1 MKLLLKTCL
10 LAVFGL
16 GVLVILALVPL
27 PASYPLKNRA
37 GVWLYEQGQYEA
49 AFGLFQT
56 LASVGHAPAANN
68 QGVLINLGLGTKQ
81 RFGEAFALYGRAAEA
96 GVVAAK
102 YNLARL
108 YQRGLGTLQDLDK
121 AEALLAEAA
130 EAGNPFARI
139 TLARLVEQRQRPGWQ
154 RRKESLLRQAADAGH
169 PEAQYTL
176 GMLFYLDDQAPVE
189 EQARRSE
196 QIIAWWQDAALQDH
210 GPAQASLAVVYQES
224 DPIQA
229 LHWLRRAADNG
240 IVSAQLGLAQ
250 RLAKGK
256 DLDQDHKA
264 AAALYRKVAAAA
276 ERPTRPPVGW
286 PDLYAYHHPR
296 LRPAEWQAVQIARL
310 ELAEMHLAGLGVDRD
325 PALAAKL
332 LQSAAESGWGQA
344 AVRLA
349 ELFRSGEGVPQDLSQ
364 TRRWLRAAVEAG
376 YQPALPQLE
385 ALEAELQGARSGG
398 ETDG

>member
-1 MKLLLKTCL
+1 MKLLFKTGLC
-10 LAVFGL
+10 AVFGL

-27 PASYPLKNRA
+27 PASYPLKNRV
-37 GVWLYEQGQYEA
+37 GVWLYEQGQHEA

-68 QGVLINLGLGTKQ
+68 LGVLINLGLGTKQ
-81 RFGEAFALYGRAAEA
+81 RFGEAFALYERAAEA

-108 YQRGLGTLQDLDK
+108 YERGLGTQQDLDK
-121 AEALLAEAA
+121 AEALLTEAA

-139 TLARLVEQRQRPGWQ
+139 TLARLAEQRQRPGWEQ
-154 RRKESLLRQAADAGH
+154 RKERLLRQAADAGY
-169 PEAQYTL
+169 PEAQYAL

-196 QIIAWWQDAALQDH
+196 QIIAWWQDAARQDH

-229 LHWLRRAADNG
+229 LHWLQRAADNG

-256 DLDQDHKA
+256 DLAQDHKA
-264 AAALYRKVAAAA
+264 AATLYRKVAAAV

-325 PALAAKL
+325 PARAATL
-332 LQSAAESGWGQA
+332 LKSAAESGWGQA
-344 AVRLA
+344 AVKLA
-349 ELFRSGEGVPQDLSQ
+349 ELFRKGEGVPQDLSQ

-376 YQPALPQLE
+376 YQPAQPRLE
-385 ALEAELQGARSGG
+385 ALEAELERTRPGG
-398 ETDG
+398 DTDG

>member
-1 MKLLLKTCL
+1 MKLLFKTGL
-10 LAVFGL
+10 YAGFGL
-16 GVLVILALVPL
+16 AILVILALVPL

-37 GVWLYEQGQYEA
+37 GVWLYEQGHHEA

-68 QGVLINLGLGTKQ
+68 LGVLVNLGLGTKQ
-81 RFGEAFALYGRAAEA
+81 RFGEAFALYQRAAEA
-96 GVVAAK
+96 DVVAAK

-108 YQRGLGTLQDLDK
+108 YERGLGTLQDLDK

-130 EAGNPFARI
+130 GAGNPFARI

-154 RRKESLLRQAADAGH
+154 QRKEKLLRQAADAGH
-169 PEAQYTL
+169 PEAQYAL
-176 GMLFYLDDQAPVE
+176 GMLFYLDDQVSVE

-196 QIIAWWQDAALQDH
+196 AIMSWWQDAASQGH

-224 DPIQA
+224 DPVQA
-229 LHWLRRAADNG
+229 LHWLQRAADNG

-250 RLAKGK
+250 RLARGK
-256 DLDQDHKA
+256 DLDQNHKA
-264 AAALYRKVAAAA
+264 AAALYREVAAAA
-276 ERPTRPPVGW
+276 ERPTRPPLGW

-310 ELAEMHLAGLGVDRD
+310 ELAELHLAGLGVVRD

-332 LQSAAESGWGQA
+332 LRSAAEAGWGQA
-344 AVRLA
+344 AVKLA
-349 ELFRSGEGVPQDLSQ
+349 ELFRKGEGVPRDLSQ

-385 ALEAELQGARSGG
+385 ALEAELDGARPSGD
-398 ETDG
+398 TDG